1 MATFNI
7 HRPSMNHDCTTST
20 FWGRFCNRRAIAK
33 PKAQMA
39 NHAVVNVASL
49 VWREELRLKAVEDV
63 LFGMIHAIF

>member
-20 FWGRFCNRRAIAK
+20 FWGRFFFNRRAIAK
-33 PKAQMA
+33 PKVQMA

-49 VWREELRLKAVEDV
+49 TKAVEDV
-63 LFGMIHAIF
+63 LFGMINAIF